1 MKREHNSIEFEQN
14 NKRQNF
20 LDIEDLRDD
29 YFYGKLNI
37 KINSLEELL
46 PIMVNGAKKLKEVD
60 PSLSWD
66 EISDFIASWF
76 DHDRNNENYFEH
88 LTEDM
93 NEEQFDTFLNMIKC
107 QM

>member
-1 MKREHNSIEFEQN
+1 MID
-14 NKRQNF
+14 
-20 LDIEDLRDD
+20 LLEDLKDE
-29 YFYGKLNI
+29 YFYGVLNT

-60 PSLSWD
+60 SSLSWD
-66 EISDFIASWF
+66 EICDFIDGWF
-76 DHDRNNENYFEH
+76 AHDRDRENYFEH

-93 NEEQFDTFLNMIKC
+93 NEEQFDDFLNMIKC